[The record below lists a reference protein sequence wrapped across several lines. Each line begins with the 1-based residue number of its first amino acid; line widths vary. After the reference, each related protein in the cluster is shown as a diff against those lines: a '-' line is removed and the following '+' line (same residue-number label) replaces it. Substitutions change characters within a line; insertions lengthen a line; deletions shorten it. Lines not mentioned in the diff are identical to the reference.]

1 MKFALTGVGSGS
13 TVRPEP
19 LIRVAQTAES
29 LGFESLWIP
38 EHLALPVTMD
48 SPYPYSPDGQF
59 PGGPEAGLHDPFVAL
74 AFIAAHTQTIQLGT
88 GVFVLPLRNPQM
100 ERFAEDVIAK
110 L

>member
-48 SPYPYSPDGQF
+48 SPIPTRRMGNF
-59 PGGPEAGLHDPFVAL
+59 PAARRRGYTIRSWPWRLSRRTRKRFSSARASSCCRCATRRWNAL
-74 AFIAAHTQTIQLGT
+74 LKT
-88 GVFVLPLRNPQM
+88 
-100 ERFAEDVIAK
+100 
-110 L
+110 